1 MRNRSLWIAVCI
13 LAIGFIASAAH
24 ADVIYSFSGIEGGAA
39 VGFQLTTSTYL
50 TAGAFGPSQLSS
62 CTGCSA
68 IFAGPLLT
76 FISPQSGLGLFLFSS
91 TFSGPGTYTTS
102 WLSANKG
109 TMVVSVPEPTS
120 LLFGL
125 LSLATIFGFVALR
138 RNSLPQFSRC

>member
-1 MRNRSLWIAVCI
+1 MRKRSLWIAVCI
-13 LAIGFIASAAH
+13 LAIGFMASTAH
-24 ADVIYSFSGIEGGAA
+24 ADVIYSFSGVEGGAS

-76 FISPQSGLGLFLFSS
+76 LISPQSGLGLFLFSS

-102 WLSANKG
+102 WLSANRG
-109 TMVVSVPEPTS
+109 TMVVSVLEPTT
-120 LLFGL
+120 LLLGL
-125 LSLATIFGFVALR
+125 LSLATVLGFVVF

>member
-1 MRNRSLWIAVCI
+1 MRERSLWIAVCI
-13 LAIGFIASAAH
+13 LAIGFMASTAH
-24 ADVIYSFSGIEGGAA
+24 ADVIYSFSGVEGGAS
-39 VGFQLTTSTYL
+39 VGFQLSTSTYL

-76 FISPQSGLGLFLFSS
+76 LISPQSGLGLFLFSS

-102 WLSANKG
+102 WLSANRG
-109 TMVVSVPEPTS
+109 TMVVSVPEPTT
-120 LLFGL
+120 LLLGL
-125 LSLATIFGFVALR
+125 LSIATILGLVVF